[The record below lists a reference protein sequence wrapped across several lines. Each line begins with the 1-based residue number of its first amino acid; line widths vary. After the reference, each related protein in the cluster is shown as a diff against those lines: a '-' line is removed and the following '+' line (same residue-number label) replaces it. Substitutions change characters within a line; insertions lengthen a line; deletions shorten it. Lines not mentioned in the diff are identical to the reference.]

1 MELVFLGTSS
11 ARPTQKRGLS
21 CICLNTETEIL
32 IFDVG
37 EGAQIMYQKA
47 GLKWNKKMRIF
58 ITHMHG
64 DHCLGLLGILQ
75 TMSLQGRDES
85 VTIFGPPGLEEFLVE
100 NMRMLGFI
108 PKFPLAVSEISNNGQ
123 VLETKEYTVV
133 ACRSEHKVE
142 AFAYLFRECDR
153 PGEFYPEKALQ
164 MGVPRGT
171 HWHELQHGQNVTV
184 EGKTV
189 LASEVTGEPRKGI
202 TVGISGDTRPN
213 GMLEKFFTGCSYLV
227 FDSTFG
233 NEHEERAK
241 KTGHSTS
248 TEAATL
254 AKNANVETLI
264 LTHFSSRY
272 ENVSKLLKEAKKI
285 HESVLIAE
293 DLFKIIL

>member
-21 CICLNTETEIL
+21 CICLNTETEML

-47 GLKWNKKMRIF
+47 GLKWNKKTRIF

-75 TMSLQGRDES
+75 TMSLQGRDEF

-108 PKFPLAVSEISNNGQ
+108 PKFPLAISEISGNGQ
-123 VLETKEYTVV
+123 ILETEEYTVV
-133 ACRSEHKVE
+133 ACSSEHGVR
-142 AFAYLFRECDR
+142 AFAYLFKECDKL
-153 PGEFYPEKALQ
+153 GEFYPEKALQ
-164 MGVPRGT
+164 LGIPRGAN
-171 HWHELQHGQNVTV
+171 WHALQHGQDVTV
-184 EGKTV
+184 GGKTV
-189 LASEVTGEPRKGI
+189 LASEVTGDPRKGI
-202 TVGISGDTRPN
+202 MVGISGDTRPN
-213 GMLEKFFTGCSYLV
+213 VMLKKFFADCDYLV

-233 NEHEERAK
+233 SEHKERAK

-248 TEAATL
+248 AEAATL
-254 AKNANVETLI
+254 AKNAGVKTLI

-272 ENVSKLLKEAKKI
+272 TDATKLVKEAKKI
-285 HESVLIAE
+285 HESVLMAE
-293 DLFKIIL
+293 DLSKFIL